1 MPSLLIDIAKVLHS
15 GRALSDFARQSA
27 TFFEILLFFPRFED
41 DVTDVRGIEGLLILK
56 FGGKVDAVVLADV
69 ADGLRWQLLC
79 LGADAHRIEHMILPS
94 KMLPVVSICQKMT
107 PPSRLRPSR

>member
-1 MPSLLIDIAKVLHS
+1 MPYLGSLALTSAKVLHS

-41 DVTDVRGIEGLLILK
+41 DVTDGRGIEGLLILK

-69 ADGLRWQLLC
+69 ADGIRRKLLSF
-79 LGADAHRIEHMILPS
+79 R
-94 KMLPVVSICQKMT
+94 
-107 PPSRLRPSR
+107 